1 MDSDKVLVMKAGEA
15 MEFAHPHELLEIS
28 DGYFT
33 KMVMQTGPAMEAN
46 LRKVAK
52 NDYEMK
58 MKNKRNSSYY

>member
-1 MDSDKVLVMKAGEA
+1 MDSDKVLVMKGGEA
-15 MEFAHPHELLEIS
+15 MEFAHPHELLQIP

-58 MKNKRNSSYY
+58 MRNKRNSSYY